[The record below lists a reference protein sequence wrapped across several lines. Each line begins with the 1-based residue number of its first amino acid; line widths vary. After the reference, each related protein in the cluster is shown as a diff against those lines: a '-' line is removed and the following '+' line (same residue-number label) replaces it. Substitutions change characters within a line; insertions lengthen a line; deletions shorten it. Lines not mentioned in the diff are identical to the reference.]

1 MANGCASTRIAL
13 LLPDLTDG
21 GVERTTVTLA
31 QGLLDR
37 GLEIDLVLCRV
48 RRPLLAEVPKA
59 ARIVPLP
66 RSNLLLGRLLMA
78 AADPGGIP
86 ELARTVLVTPSPP
99 RSVRMLPA
107 LARYLRRER
116 PAALISAVPFEN
128 LLAIAA
134 KRLADADTK
143 VIVTERN
150 TTTRS
155 TLPGR
160 KWKRRFLPA
169 LVRRQYPMA
178 DAIVAV
184 AEGVADEL
192 TEHTGLRRDQ
202 IVTIHNAVVN
212 QAILAKAKEPVP
224 HPWFAGGGPP
234 VILGVGRLTD
244 QKDFPTLIRAFAI
257 VRTRREARLVIVGE
271 GRPEARDHL
280 QQLAADLACAS
291 DLSLPGFTYNPF
303 CYMAA
308 ASVFVLSSL
317 REGLPGML
325 IQALACGVPVVST
338 DCPSGPR
345 EILEGG
351 TYGRWWH
358 SGTTPRWPKRSS
370 TPSINRG
377 DAEARIARGRQSN
390 VERSVDRYLGLLSA
404 TGLRVSTPP
413 HLIEQQAEPVAP

>member
-1 MANGCASTRIAL
+1 
-13 LLPDLTDG
+13 
-21 GVERTTVTLA
+21 
-31 QGLLDR
+31 
-37 GLEIDLVLCRV
+37 
-48 RRPLLAEVPKA
+48 
-59 ARIVPLP
+59 
-66 RSNLLLGRLLMA
+66 
-78 AADPGGIP
+78 
-86 ELARTVLVTPSPP
+86 
-99 RSVRMLPA
+99 
-107 LARYLRRER
+107 
-116 PAALISAVPFEN
+116 
-128 LLAIAA
+128 
-134 KRLADADTK
+134 
-143 VIVTERN
+143 
-150 TTTRS
+150 
-155 TLPGR
+155 
-160 KWKRRFLPA
+160 
-169 LVRRQYPMA
+169 
-178 DAIVAV
+178 
-184 AEGVADEL
+184 
-192 TEHTGLRRDQ
+192 
-202 IVTIHNAVVN
+202 
-212 QAILAKAKEPVP
+212 
-224 HPWFAGGGPP
+224 
-234 VILGVGRLTD
+234 VILGFGRLTD